1 MPFREKSAWIA
12 LLAMA
17 ACYGAYFFAVTK
29 WPQGTGGRASFRFL
43 GFFALATVSQLV
55 IMVVAHIAI
64 ALTSRADAKA
74 PADERDRAID
84 GRARGIAYYVLMTG
98 TVIVGCVMPFNSGG
112 WRIINAALLAL
123 VAAEM
128 VRYGTVILSYRRGWN
143 G

>member
-17 ACYGAYFFAVTK
+17 ACYGAYFFAVAR
-29 WPQGTGGRASFRFL
+29 WPQGTGAPASVRFL
-43 GFFALATVSQLV
+43 GFFAVATIAQAAT
-55 IMVVAHIAI
+55 MVVAHIAI
-64 ALTSRADAKA
+64 AVTSLADAKA
-74 PADERDRAID
+74 PPDERDRAIA
-84 GRARGIAYYVLMTG
+84 GRSRGAAYYVLMTG
-98 TVIVGCVMPFNSGG
+98 MVLVGCVMPFSSGG

-128 VRYGTVILSYRRGWN
+128 VRYGTIVLSYRRGWH